1 MLKVEAIVDGK
12 QLETLLLAARAVGVK
27 LELAGVVL
35 DELPSP
41 RRKFRQKERST
52 KRKSSRPKRYKAN
65 MQVKLGPE
73 PTEGPPQLIKL
84 HRALRKTYGDET
96 FRKGDVKAAM
106 RSKFNGT
113 PGLMTRLLDQGSV
126 LPAERT

>member
-1 MLKVEAIVDGK
+1 MLKVEAIVDAK

-35 DELPSP
+35 DDEPSP
-41 RRKFRQKERST
+41 RRKPKERST
-52 KRKSSRPKRYKAN
+52 KRRVKPKRYKAS

-73 PTEGPPQLIKL
+73 PAGPPQLIRL

-96 FRKGDVKAAM
+96 FRKGDVKGAM
-106 RSKFNGT
+106 KSRFNGT
-113 PGLMTRLLDQGSV
+113 PGLMTKMLDGGNV
-126 LPAERT
+126 LPAVRT